1 MGIFQKGYMQQLEGF
16 VVKGNENM
24 VHVSFKIPCMV
35 WSNFLVNGTIRI
47 MHVFN
52 LKSLKRIMV
61 TILIITLYVDDL
73 NLAFNDLTLLK
84 ETKDNLSKKIEMVDL
99 SEIQYYSRI

>member
-1 MGIFQKGYMQQLEGF
+1 
-16 VVKGNENM
+16 
-24 VHVSFKIPCMV
+24 
-35 WSNFLVNGTIRI
+35 VNGTIRI